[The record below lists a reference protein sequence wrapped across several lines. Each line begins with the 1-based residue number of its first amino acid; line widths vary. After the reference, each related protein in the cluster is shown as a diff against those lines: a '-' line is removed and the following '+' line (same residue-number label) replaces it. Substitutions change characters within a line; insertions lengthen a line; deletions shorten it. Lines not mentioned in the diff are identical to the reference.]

1 MLHVLYYKISRDIV
15 KKSECF
21 SGIYIMFIEKFVN
34 GRKGGN
40 DSKQKVARTAKMI

>member
-1 MLHVLYYKISRDIV
+1 MLHVLRDKISRDIL

-21 SGIYIMFIEKFVN
+21 SGIYIMFIEKFVY

>member
-1 MLHVLYYKISRDIV
+1 MLHVLHDKISRDIL

-40 DSKQKVARTAKMI
+40 DCMQKAAGTAKMI